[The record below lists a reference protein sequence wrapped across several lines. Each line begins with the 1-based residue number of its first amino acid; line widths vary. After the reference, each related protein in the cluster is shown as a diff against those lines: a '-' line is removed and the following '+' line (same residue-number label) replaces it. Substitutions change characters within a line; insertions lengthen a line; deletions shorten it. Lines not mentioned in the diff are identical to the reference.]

1 MCFPYKPSIL
11 GYSHL
16 WKPPYDV
23 IHRSPTGKMSLDQ
36 ALAMT
41 NQLREG
47 GSLQLLGKH
56 IATLLMLVGFC
67 PCWGTLGSKESQG
80 SPDMHCWAK
89 LTQFPLNKL
98 QYRMHLLYFPEIR
111 PRKFLKLSHDYKVV
125 PPPSLACWFVNL
137 TNCLICPLELK

>member
-11 GYSHL
+11 VYSNL
-16 WKPPYDV
+16 WKPPYDM

-67 PCWGTLGSKESQG
+67 PCWGTLGGKESQG
-80 SPDMHCWAK
+80 SPAMHCWAK

-125 PPPSLACWFVNL
+125 PPQSCLLACWFVNL
-137 TNCLICPLELK
+137 TNCLICLP